1 MYDFHLVHERQGSGL
16 VQKKLAC
23 QVWSNVVFYQGYSIV
38 VDRQKNWF
46 TRLLLAK
53 ENIDFWLA
61 VKDFR
66 ENESYKEKEKAIEKA
81 YEMYNVYCKE
91 GAEHQVNLPCHM
103 RTNI

>member
-1 MYDFHLVHERQGSGL
+1 
-16 VQKKLAC
+16 
-23 QVWSNVVFYQGYSIV
+23 V

-46 TRLLLAK
+46 TRLLAK
-53 ENIDFWLA
+53 ENINFWLA

-66 ENESYKEKEKAIEKA
+66 ENESYKEKENAIEKA
-81 YEMYNVYCKE
+81 YAIYNIDCKE